1 MENILEVNQ
10 IKKYYKIK
18 TGLLQK
24 TQYVKAVDDVS
35 FSIKRTNFWINRRIG
50 LW

>member
-1 MENILEVNQ
+1 MNIRRYKNGKYFRSKSH
-10 IKKYYKIK
+10 KKILQIK

-35 FSIKRTNFWINRRIG
+35 FSIKKDK
-50 LW
+50 LLD

>member
-18 TGLLQK
+18 TGL
-24 TQYVKAVDDVS
+24 
-35 FSIKRTNFWINRRIG
+35 
-50 LW
+50 

>member
-18 TGLLQK
+18 TGLLQF
-24 TQYVKAVDDVS
+24 
-35 FSIKRTNFWINRRIG
+35 FSTLKLLMTYRFQ
-50 LW
+50 

>member
-18 TGLLQK
+18 TGLLQ
-24 TQYVKAVDDVS
+24 
-35 FSIKRTNFWINRRIG
+35 
-50 LW
+50 

>member
-24 TQYVKAVDDVS
+24 
-35 FSIKRTNFWINRRIG
+35 
-50 LW
+50 

>member
-1 MENILEVNQ
+1 MN
-10 IKKYYKIK
+10 KIK

-35 FSIKRTNFWINRRIG
+35 FS
-50 LW
+50 